1 MTSYRYIQGLE
12 AGAYCGAAKMNP
24 EFLQK
29 LLSEDPKAK
38 VVCQVSK
45 TFSLDYVSLQTSTMD
60 EVFSKFP
67 EVLLVI
73 RCHNADQRA
82 LYTLLADGP
91 RVGAPYEMTRMV
103 HVAVPADE
111 TSMGLAR
118 MFHIFKELNPH
129 WTSIQVFL
137 VDPDFTDVN
146 AIHEA
151 FPSAEVV
158 LSASHVY
165 TYIQQRIRELVL
177 PHKAENILLNALKNT
192 MCSATDRNLKGM
204 YKILQKFATPSTFTQ
219 IKADWL
225 LIDRIWALHRWRSWK
240 DCLQYVEMMEALSHG
255 LSAVFKISPCL
266 IKTMN
271 SFVLFWMQAAEK
283 SKPEARDCSPEEL
296 AILKCK
302 SEICEGSFEEP
313 KMEAEAVA
321 SMSESLNNICNPAA
335 FRLSEHELEVAEK
348 SIELVGA
355 SEDQVCVQILEKPN
369 EISGDICKTCT
380 CSFYQCTKLPCR
392 HILAVLNASKK
403 TLQSDMLHTAWQR
416 QADDGPTP
424 MLPVTPETL
433 EIMEAQG
440 RKVSEKHLLAKTMTS
455 QITTLLAECS
465 DEVFQHRYNTLREL
479 ADTWIGPYEE
489 VKL

>member
-1 MTSYRYIQGLE
+1 
-12 AGAYCGAAKMNP
+12 MNP

-67 EVLLVI
+67 EVLLVL

-82 LYTLLADGP
+82 LYTFLADGP

-103 HVAVPADE
+103 HVAVPIDE
-111 TSMGLAR
+111 TRNGLAC
-118 MFHIFKELNPH
+118 MFHILKELNPH

-137 VDPDFTDVN
+137 VDPDFTDFN

-151 FPSAEVV
+151 FPAAEVV
-158 LSASHVY
+158 PSASLVY
-165 TYIQQRIRELVL
+165 TQIRQRICELCL
-177 PHKAENILLNALKNT
+177 PDKAENILLNALKNT
-192 MCSATDRNLKGM
+192 MCSATSRNLKGM
-204 YKILQKFATPSTFTQ
+204 YKILQKFSNPSMFTQ

-271 SFVLFWMQAAEK
+271 SFVLFWMEAAEK

-296 AILKCK
+296 ALLKCK
-302 SEICEGSFEEP
+302 NEICEGSFEEP
-313 KMEAEAVA
+313 RMEAEAVA
-321 SMSESLNNICNPAA
+321 SMSESLNNICSPAA
-335 FRLSEHELEVAEK
+335 FRLCEHELDVAQK
-348 SIELVGA
+348 SVELVGA

-369 EISGDICKTCT
+369 EISGDKCKTCT
-380 CSFYQCTKLPCR
+380 CSFYQCTQLPCR
-392 HILAVLNASKK
+392 HIFAVLNESKE
-403 TLQSDMLHTAWQR
+403 TLHSDMLHKAWQR
-416 QADDGPTP
+416 HADGPTP
-424 MLPVTPETL
+424 VLPVSPETL

-440 RKVSEKHLLAKTMTS
+440 RKVSEKHLLVKTMTN
-455 QITTLLAECS
+455 QITALLAECS